1 MRAVRAAGIQIRAC
15 RRGILIAILK
25 VRNSYEIC
33 NNYPQISCE
42 LFRYFCG
49 MARPTT
55 TTEKRTERI
64 VPVTFATVEAKKA
77 AQAHAT
83 KKGQTLAGLLKLLLA
98 ADMAS

>member
-1 MRAVRAAGIQIRAC
+1 
-15 RRGILIAILK
+15 
-25 VRNSYEIC
+25 
-33 NNYPQISCE
+33 
-42 LFRYFCG
+42 

-77 AQAHAT
+77 AQAHAA